1 MPLRIPAKVLIH
13 CHDKKCTFAV
23 CGVWLICLIFKCL
36 VEHNRYLENSY
47 TGVNM
52 TCLLH
57 CQGYLCMLD
66 TAKNICAMKN
76 FMLNCDIL
84 TFFLCYGIC

>member
-1 MPLRIPAKVLIH
+1 
-13 CHDKKCTFAV
+13 
-23 CGVWLICLIFKCL
+23 
-36 VEHNRYLENSY
+36 
-47 TGVNM
+47 M

-76 FMLNCDIL
+76 FMLNCDICIL
-84 TFFLCYGIC
+84 FVLWYLLICGVEIGIMCSLIGFCTGLRFVFYQFAINGF

>member
-1 MPLRIPAKVLIH
+1 MFTALSRISM
-13 CHDKKCTFAV
+13 
-23 CGVWLICLIFKCL
+23 
-36 VEHNRYLENSY
+36 Y
-47 TGVNM
+47 
-52 TCLLH
+52 
-57 CQGYLCMLD
+57 D

>member
-1 MPLRIPAKVLIH
+1 M
-13 CHDKKCTFAV
+13 F
-23 CGVWLICLIFKCL
+23 G
-36 VEHNRYLENSY
+36 NSY

-57 CQGYLCMLD
+57 CEGYLCMLD
-66 TAKNICAMKN
+66 TAKNICAMKS

-84 TFFLCYGIC
+84 TVFLCYGIC